1 MDDVPA
7 RSIIIFLLCI
17 FGMMVC
23 SATETALTSVNRVRI
38 MSRAADGDRRAKR
51 VLYILDNFDRAL
63 TTTLIC
69 SNIFSTGCATV
80 SAVIAIRIGGDAAV
94 AAATAIAT
102 IIVFFAAEMLP
113 KSFGMDRSEYFS
125 LLIAPVIIGA
135 MKLLR
140 PFVAAFTAITRF
152 ISGLFIRDNSTSAT
166 YTEEELHDIVD
177 TIADEGAIE
186 PEKGQLIKS
195 ALNFSDV
202 IVENIMTPWDRTE
215 KIRKDASFD
224 EVMAVYSKS
233 KHTRFPL
240 IDDEG
245 RPAGLLHIRLFL
257 KSYLQNSVKPTAGEV
272 SSEPF
277 YVDSK
282 TPAEMAL
289 REMSERKT
297 NLAFVT
303 SRPDEK
309 STYTETVGIVTVEDI
324 LESLVGDISDESDV
338 GDVGG
343 DLR

>member
-7 RSIIIFLLCI
+7 RSIILFLLCI

-38 MSRAADGDRRAKR
+38 MSRAADGDRRAMR
-51 VLYILDNFDRAL
+51 VLYVLTNFDRAL

-113 KSFGMDRSEYFS
+113 KSFGMNRSEYFS
-125 LLIAPVIIGA
+125 VLIAPVISGA

-140 PFVAAFTAITRF
+140 PLVAAFTAVSRF
-152 ISGLFIRDNSTSAT
+152 FSRLFIKDNSTSAT
-166 YTEEELHDIVD
+166 YTEEELHDIVN
-177 TIADEGAIE
+177 TIADEGTIE
-186 PEKGQLIKS
+186 PEKSQLIKS

-202 IVENIMTPWDRTE
+202 LVESIMTPWDKTE

-240 IDDEG
+240 VDDEG
-245 RPAGLLHIRLFL
+245 RPLGLLHIRLFL
-257 KSYLQNSVKPTAGEV
+257 NSYLQNNIKQNAAEV

-277 YVDSK
+277 YIDSK
-282 TPAEMAL
+282 TPAEKAL
-289 REMSERKT
+289 REMSESKT
-297 NLAFVT
+297 NLAFFI
-303 SRPDEK
+303 SRPYEK
-309 STYTETVGIVTVEDI
+309 STHTETVGIVTVEDI
-324 LESLVGDISDESDV
+324 LESLVGDISDESDDG
-338 GDVGG
+338 GDV
-343 DLR
+343 L

>member
-7 RSIIIFLLCI
+7 RSIILFLLCI

-38 MSRAADGDRRAKR
+38 MSRAADGDRRAMR
-51 VLYILDNFDRAL
+51 VLYVLTNFDRAL

-113 KSFGMDRSEYFS
+113 KSFGMNRSEYFS
-125 LLIAPVIIGA
+125 VLIAPVIIGA

-140 PFVAAFTAITRF
+140 PLVAAFTAVSRF
-152 ISGLFIRDNSTSAT
+152 FSRLFIKDNSTSAT
-166 YTEEELHDIVD
+166 YTEEELHDIVT
-177 TIADEGAIE
+177 TIADEGTIE
-186 PEKGQLIKS
+186 PEKRQLIKS

-202 IVENIMTPWDRTE
+202 LVESIMTPWDKTE

-240 IDDEG
+240 VDDEG
-245 RPAGLLHIRLFL
+245 RPLGLLHIRLFL
-257 KSYLQNSVKPTAGEV
+257 NSYLQNNIKQNAAEV

-277 YVDSK
+277 YIDSK

-289 REMSERKT
+289 REMSESKT
-297 NLAFVT
+297 NLAFVI

-309 STYTETVGIVTVEDI
+309 STHTETGGIVTVEDI
-324 LESLVGDISDESDV
+324 LESLGGDISDESDDG
-338 GDVGG
+338 GDV
-343 DLR
+343 L

>member
-1 MDDVPA
+1 MDDVPS
-7 RSIIIFLLCI
+7 RSIIVFLLCI

-38 MSRAADGDRRAKR
+38 MSRAADGDRRARR

-125 LLIAPVIIGA
+125 VLIAPVLIGA
-135 MKLLR
+135 MKFLR
-140 PFVAAFTAITRF
+140 PFVVAFTAITRF
-152 ISGLFIRDNSTSAT
+152 ISRLFIRDNSTSAT
-166 YTEEELHDIVD
+166 YTEEELHDIVN
-177 TIADEGAIE
+177 TIADNGTIE
-186 PEKGQLIKS
+186 PNRSQLIKS

-202 IVENIMTPWDRTE
+202 LVENIMTPWEKTK
-215 KIRKDASFD
+215 KIRKEASFD
-224 EVMAVYSKS
+224 EVMDIYSKS

-240 IDDEG
+240 VDEKE
-245 RPAGLLHIRLFL
+245 RPIGLLHIRLFL
-257 KSYLQNSVKPTAGEV
+257 KSCLQNDIKPNVTEV
-272 SSEPF
+272 ASEPF
-277 YVDSK
+277 YIDSK
-282 TPAEMAL
+282 TPAEIAL

-309 STYTETVGIVTVEDI
+309 STHTETVGIVTVEDI

-338 GDVGG
+338 GG
-343 DLR
+343 DIV